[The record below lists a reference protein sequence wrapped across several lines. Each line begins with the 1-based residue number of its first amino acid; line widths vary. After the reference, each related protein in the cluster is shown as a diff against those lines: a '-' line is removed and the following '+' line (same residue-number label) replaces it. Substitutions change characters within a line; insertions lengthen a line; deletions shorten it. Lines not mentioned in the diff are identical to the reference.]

1 MSDLTHGDKVV
12 LIGTGA
18 VGSSYAFALV
28 NQGICNELVLI
39 DLNKEKT
46 VGDVMDLNHGIVYS
60 PTSLKISSGTYQDC
74 KDAAIVVICAGV
86 AQMPGETRL
95 DLVNKNL
102 NIFESIVKSVMDAG
116 FNGIFLVAT
125 NPVDILA
132 YATWKFSGLP
142 KERVI
147 GSGTILDSARFR
159 YLLSEEYDISPNSVH
174 AYIIGEHGD
183 SELAVWS
190 TANISG
196 KLIASG
202 LTEERKEAIFVQV
215 RDAAYAIIESK
226 GATYYGIAMGL
237 ARITKAILQNEE
249 VILPVG
255 SLLEGEYGHSDVYIG
270 VPTVINRSGR
280 KDLVELPLDEE
291 EQAKL
296 AISVK
301 TLKEIQTP
309 FWNSYKG
316 VSNHVSNNL

>member
-1 MSDLTHGDKVV
+1 MSNLTSGDKVV

-18 VGSSYAFALV
+18 VGSSYAFTLV

-39 DLNKEKT
+39 DLNEAKT
-46 VGDVMDLNHGIVYS
+46 KGDVMDLNHGIVYA
-60 PTSLKISSGTYQDC
+60 PTSLKISSGTYKDC
-74 KDAAIVVICAGV
+74 KDAAIVVICAGA
-86 AQMPGETRL
+86 AQKPGETRL
-95 DLVNKNL
+95 DLVHKNL
-102 NIFESIVKSVMDAG
+102 NIFESIVNNIMDSG
-116 FNGIFLVAT
+116 FNGIFVVAT
-125 NPVDILA
+125 NPVDILT

-159 YLLSEEYDISPNSVH
+159 YLLSEEFDIAPTSVH

-196 KLIASG
+196 KLIAPE
-202 LTEERKEAIFVQV
+202 LTDERKEAIFVQV
-215 RDAAYAIIESK
+215 RDAAYTIIESK

-237 ARITKAILQNEE
+237 ARITKAILQDEE

-280 KDLVELPLDEE
+280 KDILELSLNEDEKE
-291 EQAKL
+291 KL
-296 AISVK
+296 THSVR
-301 TLKEIQTP
+301 TLKEIQAP

-316 VSNHVSNNL
+316 VSNHVSKNL